1 MKNGRIYGIF
11 GLLLA
16 ASLSAACASGTPE
29 AAAGDRSETGM
40 TERERVERI
49 DAILGEKANRSPA
62 QQKIESRLLYEIK
75 RRSGD
80 PAASAAE
87 GLRSSVMVEP
97 DGTTLIDLKAEV
109 SAKSIIVI
117 GQVIGNLNATERIEI
132 QATGVVEGDVR
143 APRLNVQEGAVLNG
157 SIDMSALSSSET
169 KKPATPPQPATASSG
184 ASAPEALKTA

>member
-1 MKNGRIYGIF
+1 MKNGRIFGIF

-29 AAAGDRSETGM
+29 ATAGDRSETGM

-49 DAILGEKANRSPA
+49 DAILGEKATRSPA

-80 PAASAAE
+80 PAAAAAK

-97 DGTTLIDLKAEV
+97 DGTTLIDLKADVTDALLGRIETLGGKVHNSFPQYKELRAQLPIDQVETLAESPEV
-109 SAKSIIVI
+109 KSITPAVRMVI
-117 GQVIGNLNATERIEI
+117 N
-132 QATGVVEGDVR
+132 
-143 APRLNVQEGAVLNG
+143 
-157 SIDMSALSSSET
+157 
-169 KKPATPPQPATASSG
+169 
-184 ASAPEALKTA
+184 